1 MLTKVLKKTFSKK
14 HLNIKSFSNKN
25 VQNDNVVKSIDEI
38 IDIWRN
44 TGIKLNAPA
53 TIDVLKKVQE
63 NINFQFPDDFINFY
77 LRINGFKDWDM
88 TNEMFSI
95 WTLERIEE
103 EVLKSDNTN
112 FIPFCDYLINSY
124 RYGFHKDK
132 LGIYKEYYS
141 DMTYKMTDTFE
152 EIIKLIYLDSSSLH

>member
-1 MLTKVLKKTFSKK
+1 MLNEFLKKIFSKK
-14 HLNIKSFSNKN
+14 NLKTQSISNRN
-25 VQNDNVVKSIDEI
+25 VPIDIIAKSIDEI
-38 IDIWRN
+38 IDNWGII
-44 TGIKLNAPA
+44 GIKLNAPA

-112 FIPFCDYLINSY
+112 FVPFCDYLINSY

-141 DMTYKMTDTFE
+141 DMTYKLTDTFE
-152 EIIKLIYLDSSSLH
+152 ETIKLIYMDSESLH